1 MIDNV
6 SQMFGEIHQHKK
18 QGIGFLCEE
27 DFGNKFHF
35 FGLPSD
41 SVVKNP
47 PAVQKMQRQESDPRL
62 GGFPGEGRGPHSS
75 LLARKIPLTE
85 KPGRPRSVGS
95 QRVRHD

>member
-41 SVVKNP
+41 SAVKNP
-47 PAVQKMQRQESDPRL
+47 PAVQKMQGQESDPRL
-62 GGFPGEGRGPHSS
+62 GDCPEKGVAPTPVFLPGKSH
-75 LLARKIPLTE
+75 
-85 KPGRPRSVGS
+85 
-95 QRVRHD
+95 